1 MKNDTNNN
9 LGLKQLNYYLLL
21 HLLES
26 NQIIN
31 TPDGAVVGS
40 KNEPIIEITN
50 EEYLHKAKEVLLK
63 INNYINTNNTTL
75 NDLFGCAVDNMNNKS
90 KPTIELGKLLDILKN
105 ECKIELNSM
114 EIFCLFSKVK
124 MDYVS
129 NDGIHKEEIIDYTKL
144 KEEINNINFPLEI
157 NNNNNN
163 KMNDSSDYEGDFID
177 S

>member
-1 MKNDTNNN
+1 MEFNQNFNKLGIPGANN
-9 LGLKQLNYYLLL
+9 
-21 HLLES
+21 
-26 NQIIN
+26 
-31 TPDGAVVGS
+31 

-50 EEYLHKAKEVLLK
+50 EDYQQKAKEVLLK
-63 INNYINTNNTTL
+63 INNYLNTKNTTL

-129 NDGIHKEEIIDYTKL
+129 NDDIHKEEIIDYTKL

-163 KMNDSSDYEGDFID
+163 NPNDSSDYEGDFID